1 MWVRKT
7 ITRWTPACNIVLF
20 WYITGT
26 DFGRKIWPWDRS
38 LFSLNS
44 PTQILEFGGARAK
57 PAFENPGFWVRPGG
71 PRRSPAMDVNHC
83 RSEPGNTRLS

>member
-1 MWVRKT
+1 MRKT

-44 PTQILEFGGARAK
+44 LIQILDF
-57 PAFENPGFWVRPGG
+57 GG
-71 PRRSPAMDVNHC
+71 PRKNSPEFV
-83 RSEPGNTRLS
+83 LSISADGKACPTDPRKRQPLGAGKHAAEQG

>member
-1 MWVRKT
+1 MRKT

-44 PTQILEFGGARAK
+44 PTQILDLGGARAK
-57 PAFENPGFWVRPGG
+57 PAFENPGY
-71 PRRSPAMDVNHC
+71 PRQPAGAPLIATDP
-83 RSEPGNTRLS
+83 RKRLPLGAGKHAAELG